1 MAGVEEALNDAE
13 RRELRAKARA
23 ALLTTLRAFGGDAL
37 RRPLLEQAREGG
49 GFTAR
54 ELAAPAPPNGRHT
67 LLVDHELSW
76 SLTNLR
82 RDGLVENPRRSV
94 WALAGAATESVAPP
108 AALSAAS
115 EDRLAE
121 LRAMPYREYLR
132 TPEWRKTRAA
142 ALYRAGAQC
151 AFDPAH
157 TGPHHVHHRTY
168 VNLGAERAEDLL
180 VVCEECHRVHHAHH
194 GQPRAKMR
202 RAARRKAKQ
211 KAIVWDAVLRLSLA
225 AGLVVGLLGMLER

>member
-23 ALLTTLRAFGGDAL
+23 ALLTTLRAFGGEAL
-37 RRPLLEQAREGG
+37 RRPLLERAREDG

-54 ELAAPAPPNGRHT
+54 EIAAPAPSNGKHA
-67 LLVDHELSW
+67 LLVDHVLSW

-108 AALSAAS
+108 AALAAAPR
-115 EDRLAE
+115 DRVAE
-121 LRAMPYREYLR
+121 LRAMPYRAYLR

-142 ALYRAGAQC
+142 ALHRAGDQC

-157 TGPHHVHHRTY
+157 TGQLHVHHRTY
-168 VNLGAERAEDLL
+168 ENLGAERAEDLL

-194 GQPRAKMR
+194 GRPRAKAR

-225 AGLVVGLLGMLER
+225 AGLVVGLLGMLGR